1 VLVQRLVC
9 GWAGFERLIRRLM
22 VLISS
27 RRLFSNWLLAGVKY
41 YLTRH
46 GVFKGGIM
54 VKCGGKKYVLSPWV
68 YSSIVSAYYDGLLR
82 DVSCSDNGFIGKL
95 GGVIDL
101 IIRDSNGLL
110 RMPDGI
116 LLTLESFDSIVLY
129 ETWLYD
135 IHFLG
140 FDLDNWFVLD
150 IGAYIGDTALYYA
163 RRGAFVVAVEPLSN
177 NYDVMLRNIELNPDL
192 KPRIVPMNIAVSG
205 EDGFLD
211 LSYNE
216 LVDGGATIYDVGR
229 FKSKVKS
236 MKLSTLVKEITGMG
250 IDLSRFNVRVL
261 KMDCKGCEYDVIKEV
276 DVLRLFD
283 IIKIEYSG
291 YLRNKTFHE
300 LKEVIE
306 ALGFKCR
313 VWVHN
318 WYAIRAGLDRHGTIT
333 CARQGR

>member
-1 VLVQRLVC
+1 V
-9 GWAGFERLIRRLM
+9 AGFERLIRRLK

-41 YLTRH
+41 YLAKH
-46 GVFKGGIM
+46 GVFKGGII
-54 VKCGGKKYVLSPWV
+54 VKCGGEKYVLSPWV
-68 YSSIVSAYYDGLLR
+68 YSYIVNAYYDGLLR
-82 DVSCSDNGFIGKL
+82 NVSCSNNGFTGKL

-101 IIRDSNGLL
+101 IIRGSNGLL
-110 RMPDGI
+110 RMPDGT
-116 LLTLESFDSIVLY
+116 LLTLESRDLVVLY

-150 IGAYIGDTALYYA
+150 IGAFIGDTALYYA
-163 RRGAFVVAVEPLSN
+163 RRGAFVVAVEPVPSH
-177 NYDVMLRNIELNPDL
+177 YDIMLRNIELNPDL
-192 KPRIVPMNIAVSG
+192 KSRIMPMNIAVSS

-216 LVDGGATIYDVGR
+216 LVDREATIYGVGR
-229 FKSKVKS
+229 FKSKIRS
-236 MKLSTLVKEITGMG
+236 MKLSTLVKEITNMG
-250 IDLSRFNVRVL
+250 IDLSKFNVRVL

-291 YLRNKTFHE
+291 FLRNKTFHE

-306 ALGFKCR
+306 ALDFKCR
-313 VWVHN
+313 VWAHG
-318 WYAIRAGLDRHGTIT
+318 WFAIELGLDRFGIIT
-333 CARQGR
+333 CVKQGEVIR